1 MEVMDELIEK
11 TAQMLTTVKSVVVF
25 TGAGVSKESGIP
37 TFRDAQEGLW
47 ANYDPQALATPEGF
61 EADPKL
67 VWQWYEWR
75 RLKVRE
81 VQPNEGHLAIV
92 ELAKLI
98 PKLTVITQNV
108 DGLHARAGSK
118 DVLELHGS
126 IARHF
131 CFDERHPA
139 TDVKDGLDEPP
150 ICWCGSLI
158 RPAVVWFG
166 EALPGRVLEEAFEF
180 ARTCDL
186 MFVVGTAGV
195 VYPAASLPYIA
206 KDEGAC
212 VVEINPEATPITDIA
227 DVFLPGYSGEV
238 LPQIVTTF
246 AKITGSHP

>member
-1 MEVMDELIEK
+1 MQQLIET
-11 TAQMLTTVKSVVVF
+11 TASLLATAKSVVVF

-47 ANYDPQALATPEGF
+47 ANYDPQTLATPEGF
-61 EADPKL
+61 AANPPL

-75 RLKVRE
+75 RQKVRD
-81 VQPNEGHLAIV
+81 VKPNAGHIAIV
-92 ELAKLI
+92 ELSTKVPELR
-98 PKLTVITQNV
+98 VITQNI

-126 IARHF
+126 IARHY
-131 CFDERHPA
+131 CFDEQHPA
-139 TDVKDGLDEPP
+139 DDVPDGLDEPP
-150 ICWCGSLI
+150 LCWCGSML

-166 EALPGRVLEEAFEF
+166 ESLPGKVLGDAFRLSKE
-180 ARTCDL
+180 CDL

-206 KDEGAC
+206 KDAGAK
-212 VVEINPEATPITDIA
+212 VVEINPEPTPITDIA
-227 DVFLPGYSGEV
+227 DVFLPGYSGHV

-246 AKITGSHP
+246 EKITGSHP